1 MHNLEDENLRLR
13 GENKQLKTELD
24 RVSYKYNKLK
34 NEYVGLMKRSVQF
47 EMELQK
53 HQRMLSSRNIR
64 LESDKESSEED
75 IIELKPQ

>member
-1 MHNLEDENLRLR
+1 
-13 GENKQLKTELD
+13 
-24 RVSYKYNKLK
+24 
-34 NEYVGLMKRSVQF
+34 MKRSVQF

-64 LESDKESSEED
+64 LESDKESSDED